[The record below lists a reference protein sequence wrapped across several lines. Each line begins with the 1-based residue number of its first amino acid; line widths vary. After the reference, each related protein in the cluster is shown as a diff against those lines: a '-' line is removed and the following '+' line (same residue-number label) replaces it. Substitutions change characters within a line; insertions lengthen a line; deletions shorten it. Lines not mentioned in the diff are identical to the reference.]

1 MQHVDPFVLALVTL
15 TPGARCTKMHVFRC
29 RNLRT
34 HKMGNAQK
42 QLTKKRNCEL
52 QVRVEQIDT
61 RKTSIFGSLGSH
73 FSKEVKRRC
82 AFLYIWKPA

>member
-1 MQHVDPFVLALVTL
+1 MARKKKFPYIVYLFTIIQHVDPFVLALVTL

-29 RNLRT
+29 RNLCT

-52 QVRVEQIDT
+52 QVRVEQIDR
-61 RKTSIFGSLGSH
+61 RKQ
-73 FSKEVKRRC
+73 V
-82 AFLYIWKPA
+82 FLEA

>member
-1 MQHVDPFVLALVTL
+1 MLILFVLALVTL

-34 HKMGNAQK
+34 DKMGNVQK

-52 QVRVEQIDT
+52 QVRVEQIDR
-61 RKTSIFGSLGSH
+61 RKQ
-73 FSKEVKRRC
+73 V
-82 AFLYIWKPA
+82 FLEA